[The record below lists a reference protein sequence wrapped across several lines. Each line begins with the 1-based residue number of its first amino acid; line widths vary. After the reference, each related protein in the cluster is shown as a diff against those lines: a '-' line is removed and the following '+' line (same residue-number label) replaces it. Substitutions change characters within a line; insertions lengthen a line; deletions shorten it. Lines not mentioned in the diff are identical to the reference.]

1 MAIDAGRLRHRVS
14 LQRNDFT
21 QDPVTGAIKDGWT
34 EYAKAWASVEPLS
47 ARDLIAA
54 QGVQS
59 KVTARMVIRYRAD
72 IDPAHRIVHRG
83 TVYRV
88 EGILPDKDSGL
99 EYLTILVSTGV
110 SINGS

>member
-1 MAIDAGRLRHRVS
+1 MDAGKLRHRVS
-14 LQRNDFT
+14 LQRNEFE
-21 QDPVTGAIKDGWT
+21 QDPVTGELVEGWT
-34 EYAKAWASVEPLS
+34 EYGKAWASVEPLS

-59 KVTARMVIRYRAD
+59 KVTARMVIRYRTD

-83 TVYRV
+83 KVYRI

-99 EYLTILVSTGV
+99 EYLTILVSAGTTVEGE
-110 SINGS
+110 

>member
-1 MAIDAGRLRHRVS
+1 MEAGKLRHRVS

-34 EYAKAWASVEPLS
+34 EYAKVWASVEPLS

-83 TVYRV
+83 TVYRI
-88 EGILPDKDSGL
+88 EGILPDRDSGL
-99 EYLTILVSTGV
+99 EYVTVLVSAGT
-110 SINGS
+110 SIDGT

>member
-1 MAIDAGRLRHRVS
+1 MEAGKLRHRLS
-14 LQRNDFT
+14 LQRNEFV
-21 QDPVTGAIKDGWT
+21 QDPVTGELKEGWT
-34 EYAKAWASVEPLS
+34 EYGKAWASVEPLS

-59 KVTARMVIRYRAD
+59 KVTARMVIRYRTD

-83 TVYRV
+83 KVYRI

-99 EYLTILVSTGV
+99 EYLTILVSAGTTIEGT
-110 SINGS
+110 